1 MSRLEDISKEF
12 REKLVAK
19 NTYDQ
24 NDPFTGSH
32 ENALSDGDEL
42 GKGENAGQV
51 GSRTDIEQRELAAAR
66 NKYNQNKEYND
77 STA

>member
-12 REKLVAK
+12 RENLIAK
-19 NTYDQ
+19 NEYDQ

-42 GKGENAGQV
+42 GKGENNGQV
-51 GSRTDIEQRELAAAR
+51 GSKTDIEQRQIAKAK
-66 NKYNQNKEYND
+66 NKYNENRPYDD